1 MVNNVFLGLGSNL
14 GDRKKL
20 LSDAIEKIGDE
31 HTIVEKISS
40 LYETSPYGNIKQD
53 NFLNIVIRIVTNY
66 SIEKLFE
73 RMKII
78 EKALGRKNT
87 ILKWGPREID
97 IDILFY
103 NDLIYNSDN
112 VIIPHPEILM
122 RDFVLLPLIEIAP
135 DYIHPVIKKKLDE
148 IDISKIEKHII
159 SKI

>member
-14 GDRKKL
+14 GDRKKY

-31 HTIVEKISS
+31 YSIVEKISS
-40 LYETSPYGNIKQD
+40 LYETSPFGNIKQD
-53 NFLNIVIRIVTNY
+53 NYLNIVIRIETNY
-66 SIEKLFE
+66 SLEKLFE
-73 RMKII
+73 KVKVI
-78 EKALGRKNT
+78 EKVLGRKNT

-135 DYIHPVIKKKLDE
+135 DYIHPVIKKRLDE
-148 IDISKIEKHII
+148 IDVSKIEKHII